1 MPDTVVTIGDA
12 CVTEDIAKSLAQMQA
27 NGNEDLELMKGNI
40 DDLKRF
46 LIHLNGSDEEP
57 STILGHLANIQFIED
72 ALDGLKLTSKEQSH
86 EK

>member
-1 MPDTVVTIGDA
+1 MTDKVVTVDNA
-12 CVTEDIAKSLAQMQA
+12 CITTDIARTIAQMQA

-57 STILGHLANIQFIED
+57 STILSHLANIQFIED
-72 ALDGLKLTSKEQSH
+72 VLDGLKLTNQPEKH
-86 EK
+86 E